1 MKKFITL
8 LFSLAV
14 ASFAENVQILE
25 PTGADFSPDG
35 PTVVKSVLR
44 AAVSQSGNT
53 PVEGNSEIQLRTSIM
68 TMGGYYL
75 VVCEQVKAGAVVTS
89 SKQKSADLSELDV
102 AIERATVAALASLNP
117 NATANAD
124 LVDEAAAPKKEPLPV
139 NTSVVTVEYEEKPAP
154 DTLGAKRP
162 TRNYNSFGLGVALWH
177 DYDYSAD
184 PDNEDDKDVDRR
196 WRATFVFHY
205 ARVFEVSTS
214 AAITITNNVNAVV
227 TDGWEIHDA
236 FLIGGRYYIQ
246 SGSVSPYIGAG
257 LGLGFQFD
265 NRYEEIDEYLAFG
278 IACGAEAG
286 VVFFRNSTMQLELG
300 ATWDAVWD
308 GFSSF
313 DRRFGSG
320 SIYIALNY

>member
-1 MKKFITL
+1 MKKFIAA

-14 ASFAENVQILE
+14 ASFAANVQILE

-53 PVEGNSEIQLRTSIM
+53 PVEDTSEIQLRTSIM
-68 TMGGYYL
+68 TMGGSYL
-75 VVCEQVKAGAVVTS
+75 VVCEQVKAGAVVIS
-89 SKQKSADLSELDV
+89 SKQKSADLGELDV
-102 AIERATVAALASLNP
+102 AIERATVAALADLNP

-124 LVDEAAAPKKEPLPV
+124 LVDEAAAPKKEPLPI
-139 NTSVVTVEYEEKPAP
+139 NTSIVTVEYEEKPVQ
-154 DTLGAKRP
+154 TLSEKRP

-205 ARVFEVSTS
+205 ARIFEVSAS
-214 AAITITNNVNAVV
+214 AAITLTNNVNAVL

-246 SGSVSPYIGAG
+246 SGMISPYIGAG

-278 IACGAEAG
+278 IAGGAEAG
-286 VVFFRNSTMQLELG
+286 IVFFRNSTIQLELG
-300 ATWDAVWD
+300 ASWDVMWD

-313 DRRFGSG
+313 SRRFGSG
-320 SIYIALNY
+320 SLYIALNY